1 MAENNFEKLLGKNG
15 ELVEERK
22 KQVVMGAAQ
31 IIKSHCDNIGGDC
44 VDKPNV
50 CPFQRPGANFEIFKI
65 YCCGLYDCHPSEWE
79 L

>member
-1 MAENNFEKLLGKNG
+1 MAENNFEKLLGKND
-15 ELVEERK
+15 ELVGERQ

-50 CPFQRPGANFEIFKI
+50 CPFQRPTPNPEIFGM
-65 YCCGLYDCHPSEWE
+65 YCCGLYDRHPSEWE

>member
-15 ELVEERK
+15 ELVGERQ
-22 KQVVMGAAQ
+22 KQVVTGAAQ
-31 IIKSHCDNIGGDC
+31 IIKSHCDNTGGDC

-50 CPFQRPGANFEIFKI
+50 CPFQRPTPNPEIFGM